1 MCRNRQIQ
9 LTHNVEKSYPVVIDP
24 EMTRLMEL
32 VEKKIKSGNMTVLCM
47 FRKLGERLN
56 KEMENIKH
64 SLIKYQR

>member
-32 VEKKIKSGNMTVLCM
+32 VEKKL
-47 FRKLGERLN
+47 KLV
-56 KEMENIKH
+56 I
-64 SLIKYQR
+64 